1 MGRRTLAGL
10 ALVLLVAGCS
20 SGSNQSVGS
29 APQAAQGVAPGADA
43 GSAKESAGTAN
54 SGTAKDTAG
63 SAKSAAD
70 AGAQNRQLVRTAQV
84 DLRAEDV
91 VAALGKVKDLAQ
103 REGGYVGQESS
114 GESGG
119 SLTLRVPADRLDAV
133 LKGVGEVERAS
144 VTRRDVR
151 SEDVTEQVVD
161 VEARLATQR
170 ASVDRVRALL
180 ERAAT
185 TSEITQIEGE
195 LTKRQT
201 ELESLQRR
209 HDSLKG
215 QVALST
221 ITVSIGRTS
230 GPPPA
235 AEQMGFLGA
244 LASGW
249 HALLTALRV
258 VVVVIGA
265 VLPFAVLL
273 AAVGAVYWMLRRKRR
288 ALPPIVPAS
297 SGESPN

>member
-1 MGRRTLAGL
+1 MGRRTVVGL
-10 ALVLLVAGCS
+10 ALVFLVAGCG
-20 SGSNQSVGS
+20 SGSSELTS
-29 APQAAQGVAPGADA
+29 APQMAAPGLDA
-43 GSAKESAGTAN
+43 GSAKGNAGTSADSAGE
-54 SGTAKDTAG
+54 AKAG
-63 SAKSAAD
+63 AESI
-70 AGAQNRQLVRTAQV
+70 AQNRQLVRTAQV

-91 VAALGKVKDLAQ
+91 PAAFVTVKDLAQ

-119 SLTLRVPADRLDAV
+119 SLTLRVPGDRLDAV
-133 LKGVGEVERAS
+133 LKGMGEIERTS

-161 VEARLATQR
+161 IEARLATQR

-180 ERAAT
+180 ERAAS

-209 HDSLKG
+209 YDSLKG

-221 ITVSIGRTS
+221 VTVSIGRVS
-230 GPPPA
+230 GAAPA
-235 AEQMGFLGA
+235 TEEMGFLGA
-244 LASGW
+244 LSSGW
-249 HALLTALRV
+249 HAMLTALRV

-265 VLPFAVLL
+265 VLPFALLL
-273 AAVGAVYWMLRRKRR
+273 APVGAVFWLLRRRRR
-288 ALPPIVPAS
+288 ALPPIPQASPA
-297 SGESPN
+297 ESTN

>member
-1 MGRRTLAGL
+1 L

-20 SGSNQSVGS
+20 SNGSTES
-29 APQAAQGVAPGADA
+29 AFSGAPAQVAPGLDTGSAKGNAGTAQDSAGVAKTDA
-43 GSAKESAGTAN
+43 GSA
-54 SGTAKDTAG
+54 
-63 SAKSAAD
+63 
-70 AGAQNRQLVRTAQV
+70 AQNRQLVRTAQV

-91 VAALGKVKDLAQ
+91 PAAFGKVKDLAQ

-119 SLTLRVPADRLDAV
+119 SLTLRVPGDRLDAV
-133 LKGVGEVERAS
+133 LKGIGEVERTS
-144 VTRRDVR
+144 VTRREVR

-209 HDSLKG
+209 YDSLKG

-230 GPPPA
+230 GPAPV
-235 AEQMGFLGA
+235 AEEMGFLGA

-249 HALLTALRV
+249 HALLGALRV

-273 AAVGAVYWMLRRKRR
+273 GVVGAVYWVLRRKRR
-288 ALPPIVPAS
+288 AIPTPSPA
-297 SGESPN
+297 ESTN